1 MAISNLLS
9 EAWDKLTSG
18 EVKEF
23 TEVLMKQH
31 DNLELT
37 SKQVAVKVNLPYTVV
52 SEEMVD
58 EYGDTIVFKDKV
70 MKSIA
75 EKLKDNSI
83 SLPIDLNVDP
93 STGFINLRTRT
104 ERAKLFHELTNGK

>member
-1 MAISNLLS
+1 MGMSKITS
-9 EAWDKLTSG
+9 EVWDKLTSG
-18 EVKEF
+18 EKKEF
-23 TEVLMKQH
+23 TELLKKQY
-31 DNLELT
+31 DNIELT

-58 EYGDTIVFKDKV
+58 EYGDTIVFIDKV

-75 EKLKDNSI
+75 EKFKDNSI
-83 SLPIDLNVDP
+83 SVPIDLNVDT

-104 ERAKLFHELTNGK
+104 ERAKLLPALTNGQ